1 MGLGQIFGMSDF
13 SSSLPPTSGGAPQGG
28 GEPRGGGVRRWLG
41 GLAVALGFAKF
52 GKWLMLLLKLKWV
65 AGALKSV
72 LSMAA
77 MLGVYSALYGWRFA
91 AGFTVQLLI
100 HELGHVFVARR
111 YGIPVSAP
119 MFVPFVGA
127 LILLKERP
135 AKARQEAWM
144 AMGGPM
150 AGGLVA
156 VFLHGAGVWMD
167 STFLI
172 LMALIGYMLNLF
184 NLFPVGQMD
193 GGRTVQAITP
203 LLWIPGYVGMV
214 WYAFEHPSVLVFLI
228 LALGFRQF
236 LSAFRHE
243 TEEQRVYRE
252 MSGLARFAITVA
264 YFGTMAVLAAG
275 YVMAEGQLAA
285 RMPVR

>member
-1 MGLGQIFGMSDF
+1 MSDL
-13 SSSLPPTSGGAPQGG
+13 SSSVPPASGGAPQGG
-28 GEPRGGGVRRWLG
+28 GEPRGGGVRRWIG
-41 GLAVALGFAKF
+41 GLAVALGFAKV

-100 HELGHVFVARR
+100 HELGHVFVAWR

-127 LILLKERP
+127 LILMKERP
-135 AKARQEAWM
+135 AKARQEAWL

-150 AGGLVA
+150 AGGVVA
-156 VFLHGAGVWMD
+156 LLLHGAGVWMD

-172 LMALIGYMLNLF
+172 LMGLIGYMLNLF
-184 NLFPVGQMD
+184 NLFPVGQLD
-193 GGRTVQAITP
+193 GGRAVQAITP

-243 TEEQRVYRE
+243 TEEQRAYRE
-252 MSGLARFAITVA
+252 MSGLARFAITLA
-264 YFGTMAVLAAG
+264 YFGTMAVLATG
-275 YVMAEGQLAA
+275 YLVAEGQLAA

>member
-1 MGLGQIFGMSDF
+1 
-13 SSSLPPTSGGAPQGG
+13 
-28 GEPRGGGVRRWLG
+28 
-41 GLAVALGFAKF
+41 LAVALGFAKF

-156 VFLHGAGVWMD
+156 VFLHGAGVWVH
-167 STFLI
+167 
-172 LMALIGYMLNLF
+172 AE
-184 NLFPVGQMD
+184 PVQSVSGGTD
-193 GGRTVQAITP
+193 GWRAHGA
-203 LLWIPGYVGMV
+203 GN
-214 WYAFEHPSVLVFLI
+214 H
-228 LALGFRQF
+228 
-236 LSAFRHE
+236 
-243 TEEQRVYRE
+243 
-252 MSGLARFAITVA
+252 TVA
-264 YFGTMAVLAAG
+264 LDSGVCGDGL
-275 YVMAEGQLAA
+275 
-285 RMPVR
+285 VRV